1 MEKQY
6 DNTNRGSLF
15 NNDRKEQE
23 NHPDMTGT
31 LNVGGVEYRIS
42 GWKRTSKGG
51 QKYLSLSVRE
61 KTDMGTAPARQAE
74 PPRQAKQDDF
84 NDDVPF

>member
-6 DNTNRGSLF
+6 DDTNRGTLF
-15 NNDRKEQE
+15 TNDRKEE
-23 NHPDMTGT
+23 EKHPDYTGS

-42 GWKRTSKGG
+42 GWKRTSKAGA
-51 QKYLSLSVRE
+51 KFLSLSVRE
-61 KTDMGTAPARQAE
+61 KTDMGIAPQRPAAPARQT
-74 PPRQAKQDDF
+74 PREEF